1 MSNYKHSEDKA
12 INYLFYLKSLLTE
25 MENMWIKHA
34 IQESKQQSRALARA
48 GRRNQHLIK
57 PSKNTG
63 NCLQF
68 YHLLNK
74 AGTFMPTTGIDLY

>member
-25 MENMWIKHA
+25 MENMWIKYVMK
-34 IQESKQQSRALARA
+34 ESSKAESWPGLK
-48 GRRNQHLIK
+48 GEISTWIK

-63 NCLQF
+63 NCLEL

-74 AGTFMPTTGIDLY
+74 AGIFVPTTGIDLY